1 MSTYKYEVG
10 DIIEGTITKIV
21 NYGAFLIFDHD
32 VTGLLHISEITD
44 NFVFNIGKMLKV
56 GSTKKVK
63 VMEVNEENGFLKV
76 SLKKVGREEIVKF
89 KSEGKLSNISDDEI
103 SFDALNEKLL
113 EWEK

>member
-1 MSTYKYEVG
+1 MNNYRYEVG
-10 DIIEGTITKIV
+10 DVIEGTITKIV

-63 VMEVNEENGFLKV
+63 VMEVNPENGFLKV
-76 SLKKVGREEIVKF
+76 SLKKVGKDEIVKF
-89 KSEGKLSNISDDEI
+89 KADGKLGNVSDDEI
-103 SFDALNEKLL
+103 SFDALNNKLL